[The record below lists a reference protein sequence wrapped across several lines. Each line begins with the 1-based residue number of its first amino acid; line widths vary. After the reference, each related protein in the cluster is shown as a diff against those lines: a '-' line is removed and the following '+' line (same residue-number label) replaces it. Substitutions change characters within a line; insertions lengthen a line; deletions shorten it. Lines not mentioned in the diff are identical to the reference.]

1 MNYLITATIVLSAS
15 LIKGSTGFG
24 FSMAALPLMALQYPL
39 KTAVPI
45 ITFWSLATSVI
56 IILQKKSYTISKE
69 DNSVVFWG
77 ALGTVI
83 GTLFITHIKE
93 RLLVLMTAILFAVLT
108 LLALKGI
115 ELKVRNRKRATIRT
129 GLISGILAG
138 SISISGPPVT
148 LFLNAIQK
156 TKEEFREI
164 FARFDLFTSTVA
176 LAGFTL
182 TGYFRTETLF
192 QAAFFIPVIFAGSFI
207 GKRLN
212 RRMSP
217 LLFRKVNLVLS
228 LASCI
233 ILLIKFL

>member
-1 MNYLITATIVLSAS
+1 
-15 LIKGSTGFG
+15 
-24 FSMAALPLMALQYPL
+24 MAALPLMALQYPV

-69 DNSVVFWG
+69 DNSVILWG

-83 GTLFITHIKE
+83 GTLFLAHIKE
-93 RLLVLMTAILFAVLT
+93 RFLVLMTAILFGVLT

-115 ELKVRNRKRATIRT
+115 ELKVRNKKRATIRT

-138 SISISGPPVT
+138 SVSISGPPVT
-148 LFLNAIQK
+148 LFLNAIK
-156 TKEEFREI
+156 TTKEEFREI
-164 FARFDLFTSTVA
+164 FARFDVLTSTVA
-176 LAGFTL
+176 LAGFTIA
-182 TGYFRTETLF
+182 GYFHAETLKN
-192 QAAFFIPVIFAGSFI
+192 AALFIPVIYAGTFI

-212 RRMSP
+212 RKMSP
-217 LLFRKVNLVLS
+217 LLFRKINLALS
-228 LASCI
+228 LTSCI